1 MDDGV
6 LEQSALFEVADEAG
20 GAAGHAAGKRAVVAF
35 DILVAVPVAAEMN
48 CRCRTKSVRS
58 ARRAR

>member
-20 GAAGHAAGKRAVVAF
+20 GTAGHAEGERTVVAL
-35 DILVAVPVAAEMN
+35 DILMAVPV
-48 CRCRTKSVRS
+48 S
-58 ARRAR
+58 AGV